1 MERRE
6 GGLYVAYVGWVLF
19 HSILLVDVAWASV
32 LFGPEMG
39 LQTRGGREGGSLGL
53 LCYFFPGFA
62 FVAYDITLSFC
73 LLCLT
78 PPRSISQSP
87 LMACVSII
95 KCRMAHVDVL

>member
-6 GGLYVAYVGWVLF
+6 GGFYMAYVGWGLF
-19 HSILLVDVAWASV
+19 HSILLADVAWASV

-39 LQTRGGREGGSLGL
+39 LQTREVGRESGTASL
-53 LCYFFPGFA
+53 FFPGFA

-95 KCRMAHVDVL
+95 KGRMAHVEVL